1 MDSESL
7 ATKVR
12 RPQIGCPSI
21 ASLLLLLQSSAGNP
35 PWMLPC
41 GHVICKQSVLK
52 IAKAATRPF
61 KCPYCPQEAT
71 PGQCKEI
78 IFPDME

>member
-1 MDSESL
+1 
-7 ATKVR
+7 
-12 RPQIGCPSI
+12 
-21 ASLLLLLQSSAGNP
+21 
-35 PWMLPC
+35 MLPC
-41 GHVICKQSVLK
+41 GHVMCKQSVLK

-78 IFPDME
+78 VFPDME